1 MVWGFEMKN
10 KIKRIGEIDRSSD
23 GISDVIDC
31 SEIERYFAEIG
42 IKTDKDD
49 AKRAASVLRT
59 ALSRHAIKI
68 IEKAVN
74 ETKERKMAF
83 GAAAMIIGAKKLCN

>member
-1 MVWGFEMKN
+1 MKN

-42 IKTDKDD
+42 M
-49 AKRAASVLRT
+49 
-59 ALSRHAIKI
+59 HAIKI